1 MVDFVLCVYSCV
13 RREQADDKEYILEL
27 NDTAI
32 GLATVCEAEDL
43 RNMAALVVV
52 RVGEALCP
60 AAVGGAASRE

>member
-1 MVDFVLCVYSCV
+1 MCV

-43 RNMAALVVV
+43 RHMAALVVT
-52 RVGEALCP
+52 RVGEALCGGH
-60 AAVGGAASRE
+60 AAVGAE